1 MGRGRF
7 FCLISGDF
15 INQMPSFRSIWCD
28 FVRVWLSCPVSARR
42 RQQQA
47 PCGGRMLPGAGCD
60 ALRAGGSGC
69 EAPWTR
75 WGGWCE

>member
-7 FCLISGDF
+7 FCLISCRFYQPKPILEVFGVL
-15 INQMPSFRSIWCD
+15 S
-28 FVRVWLSCPVSARR
+28 VRVWLFCPISARR

-60 ALRAGGSGC
+60 ALRAGGSGR